1 MRAAFYEA
9 ARQNAIAQAVTSA
22 RVEGLRGTETN
33 SGACSVTAADARRA
47 VFTVMRIAG
56 TRLRLAAH
64 FSGRLLVSLA
74 MIVACVAIYGYGTA
88 TPLQQDPLAAA
99 RELYTNAAYQDA
111 LGALDRLAENPA
123 ANARERAIIHH
134 YRALCLLALNRPQ
147 DATGAIEAM
156 VGEDPL
162 YSPPQ
167 DELSPRT
174 RETFL
179 QVQRRLLPS
188 IAQERYTRAKSTYE
202 GGRPKE
208 AVAEFDRV
216 LEILDAV
223 AATGDTPS
231 LMADLRVL
239 ATGFRQLA
247 AAAAEAAPLPEP
259 TSGSGAASAT
269 SGPTGE
275 SETPAAAVA
284 RQITVT
290 PPVTLRQDVPP
301 WPRTLPFP
309 DPAVAVIEVVIGA
322 EGRVLEA
329 RLQRSV
335 DPRYDQLL
343 LTAARNWTY
352 RPAMRDGRATPFVK
366 AVRVELSRER

>member
-1 MRAAFYEA
+1 VTPAG
-9 ARQNAIAQAVTSA
+9 AQ
-22 RVEGLRGTETN
+22 G
-33 SGACSVTAADARRA
+33 A
-47 VFTVMRIAG
+47 VFRAIRVAAG
-56 TRLRLAAH
+56 RLSLSAH
-64 FSGRLLVSLA
+64 LSGRLLVSVAVTVACLA
-74 MIVACVAIYGYGTA
+74 MHGYGTGA
-88 TPLQQDPLAAA
+88 PLQEDPLTAA

-147 DATGAIEAM
+147 DAAAAIEAM

-188 IAQERYTRAKSTYE
+188 IAQERYARAKSTYE

-216 LEILDAV
+216 LEILDAI
-223 AATGDTPS
+223 AATGDTPP

-239 ATGFRQLA
+239 ATGFQQLA
-247 AAAAEAAPLPEP
+247 SAAADAAPLPEP
-259 TSGSGAASAT
+259 TSGFGAAST
-269 SGPTGE
+269 VGGNE
-275 SETPAAAVA
+275 KRVAAAA

-290 PPVTLRQDVPP
+290 PPVTLHQDVPQ
-301 WPRTLPFP
+301 WPRGLPFP
-309 DPAVAVIEVVIGA
+309 DAAVAVIEVVIGA

-329 RLQRSV
+329 RLQKTV
-335 DPRYDQLL
+335 HPRYDQLL
-343 LTAARNWTY
+343 LAAARNWTY
-352 RPAMRDGRATPFVK
+352 RPALRDGQPTPFVK
-366 AVRVELSRER
+366 AVRVELSQGR